1 MELEII
7 AIMFGTVAMKEMCFW
22 NPRLSPSEIH
32 VSVEP
37 WQKKNV
43 LKLEATMWNSDYAKL

>member
-22 NPRLSPSEIH
+22 NPRLSPLEIH

-37 WQKKNV
+37 WQKNV